1 MNADEI
7 KAIVSNIEYK
17 DWTFRIL
24 QATGAQDGPLF
35 LQVKFVTVNV
45 VTGLPYTA
53 LGRKWLL
60 SEHMVKSELVGT
72 ALKAVLAA
80 EEHEARELFKYNA
93 KAIFNPHID
102 VDALRAACDTIDARV
117 D

>member
-1 MNADEI
+1 MNVNEI

-17 DWTFRIL
+17 DSIFRIMRVS
-24 QATGAQDGPLF
+24 GAQNGPLF

-60 SEHMVKSELVGT
+60 SEHMVKSEIVAT
-72 ALKAVLAA
+72 ALKAILAV
-80 EEHEARELFKYNA
+80 EEHEARELFKYKG
-93 KAIFNPHID
+93 KAVFNPHID
-102 VDALRAACDTIDARV
+102 VDALCSACDFIDARA